1 MAFRIL
7 PSEFINCPYSLML
20 LLFLSKAALCL
31 EHLAT
36 LPKAAWKRKREI
48 DN

>member
-7 PSEFINCPYSLML
+7 PSEFIKCPYSLVL
-20 LLFLSKAALCL
+20 LLLLSKAALCL
-31 EHLAT
+31 EHVAT
-36 LPKAAWKRKREI
+36 LPKAAWNRKREI